1 MSATLSIKSNLKP
14 SVDCQ
19 DAVITDIFRLIKSQH
34 GVNIRLF
41 GLLFGTIAITKDA
54 NSIYADFSSQDKSIA
69 IDADGELDQ
78 ALSRIIVKEITSMKS
93 LKELLSPT
101 YQSFTSSRLLINI
114 INRQQEKF
122 INKANEIRT
131 YMAEHDIDVE
141 NKYSESFSDADDLI
155 RHLNS

>member
-1 MSATLSIKSNLKP
+1 M
-14 SVDCQ
+14 
-19 DAVITDIFRLIKSQH
+19 
-34 GVNIRLF
+34 RLF

-54 NSIYADFSSQDKSIA
+54 NSIYADFSIQDKSIA

-78 ALSRIIVKEITSMKS
+78 TLSRIIVKEIASMKS

-122 INKANEIRT
+122 MNKANEIRT
-131 YMAEHDIDVE
+131 YMAEHDVDVE
-141 NKYSESFSDADDLI
+141 NKYSESFSNADDLI